1 MPDLGRN
8 LIAGEWAGGV
18 AEIEN
23 RNPSDLND
31 MIGMFAQAGTD
42 QVDATLDMAQRA
54 QRAWAGYGVE
64 RKQAVLMAIGTELM
78 ARAEE
83 LGTLLS
89 REEGKPLSE
98 GKGEVYRAG
107 QFFTYYAAETLR
119 QMGETAESV
128 REGIEIDVRREAVGV
143 VAIISPWNFPTATAS
158 WKIAPALA
166 YGNAVIWKE
175 SFGKWPCC

>member
-54 QRAWAGYGVE
+54 QRAWAG
-64 RKQAVLMAIGTELM
+64 
-78 ARAEE
+78 
-83 LGTLLS
+83 
-89 REEGKPLSE
+89 
-98 GKGEVYRAG
+98 
-107 QFFTYYAAETLR
+107 
-119 QMGETAESV
+119 
-128 REGIEIDVRREAVGV
+128 
-143 VAIISPWNFPTATAS
+143 
-158 WKIAPALA
+158 
-166 YGNAVIWKE
+166 
-175 SFGKWPCC
+175 